1 VGTVLTG
8 FGDGSM
14 RGADPSAI
22 ALFDFPGFALI
33 AAITRKLFAMTMTP
47 QPQPASLPHA
57 EQQSSP
63 LSNLDRGAISTFDI
77 ESLESV
83 MVEKI
88 RISGPTLKLLK
99 LLLENPKE
107 GRSGAEISKI
117 TKLGSGTMYP
127 LLQRLEIAGWIV
139 GDWEDVDP
147 SEVGRPK
154 RRLYKLTRS
163 GQNAAIKELAQY
175 QTSAPGAFAWT

>member
-1 VGTVLTG
+1 VE
-8 FGDGSM
+8 
-14 RGADPSAI
+14 I
-22 ALFDFPGFALI
+22 
-33 AAITRKLFAMTMTP
+33 
-47 QPQPASLPHA
+47 
-57 EQQSSP
+57 
-63 LSNLDRGAISTFDI
+63 
-77 ESLESV
+77 V
-83 MVEKI
+83 MAEKI

-163 GQNAAIKELAQY
+163 GQAAANKELAQY
-175 QTSAPGAFAWT
+175 QTNAAGIPAWT